1 MLAQGVRQAIL
12 ELQHRG
18 LGVRA
23 IARALQVSRAAV
35 RDVLRR
41 GSAEVPRLVR
51 PEKALEHRE
60 DILRLLRE
68 CEGSFMRVHEELT
81 KVGLQ
86 LSYPALTAFCRR
98 HGIGQVPKPAAGRY
112 DFAPG
117 QEMQHDT
124 SPHDI
129 HLGGQVRRV
138 QTASLVLGY
147 SRMLFFQF
155 YPQFRRFECKVFLTD
170 ALRYLDGACQTC
182 LIDNTH
188 VVVLKGTGPAM
199 IPVPE
204 MAAFAERFGFTFAAH
219 AVGDANRSGRVE
231 RMFRFIER
239 GFLPGRR
246 FTDWADA
253 NRQARAWCDR
263 VNARP
268 KRHLKA
274 TPRELFA
281 TEHPALRRLPR
292 WIPEPYLLHQR
303 LVDVEGYITLHTN
316 HYSVP
321 TAFIGRRLEVR
332 ETPDRVVIYEGPR
345 EITVHAREV
354 EPRNRY
360 LFRPEHRPPRGQG
373 GKGHEREPFP
383 EEKDLLRLLPES
395 APYLGGL
402 KRRGKLQTTLALR
415 QLLRLAREYPREPVL
430 AAIQTAAHYGLY
442 DLSRLERMILRG
454 IASTYFQLPLVSDP
468 PPGDSDDEPTDG
480 RAPAAPQEPPPA
492 PDGRDPA

>member
-1 MLAQGVRQAIL
+1 MLEQGIRHAIL
-12 ELQHRG
+12 ELQRRG
-18 LGVRA
+18 QSVRA

-41 GSAEVPRLVR
+41 GSAEVPRLAR

-60 DILRLLRE
+60 EILRLLRE
-68 CEGSFMRVHEELT
+68 CEGSFTRVHEELT
-81 KVGLQ
+81 KAGLA

-98 HGIGQVPKPAAGRY
+98 HGIGQVPKQPAGRY

-124 SPHDI
+124 SPHDV
-129 HLGGQVRRV
+129 HLGGTVRRV

-155 YPQFRRFECKVFLTD
+155 YPRFRRFECKVFLTE
-170 ALRYLDGACQTC
+170 ALRYMDGACQTC
-182 LIDNTH
+182 MIDNTH
-188 VVVLKGTGPAM
+188 VVVLTGTGRDM

-219 AVGDANRSGRVE
+219 ALGDANRSGRVE

-268 KRHLKA
+268 KRQLKA
-274 TPRELFA
+274 SPRELFA
-281 TEHPALRRLPR
+281 VEHPALRRLPR
-292 WIPEPYLLHQR
+292 WVPEPYLLHQR
-303 LVDVEGYITLHTN
+303 LVDVEGYVILHTN

-321 TAFIGRRLEVR
+321 STLIGRRLEVR

-345 EITVHAREV
+345 EITAHAREV
-354 EPRNRY
+354 EPGHRY
-360 LFRPEHRPPRGQG
+360 VFRPEHRPPRGQG
-373 GKGHEREPFP
+373 GKGHDREPFP
-383 EEKDLLRLLPES
+383 EEKTLLRLLPEIE
-395 APYLGGL
+395 AYVGAL
-402 KRRGKLQTTLALR
+402 KRCGKLQTTLALR
-415 QLLRLAREYPREPVL
+415 QLVRMAREYPREPLL
-430 AAIQTAAHYGLY
+430 AAIHTAAHYGLY
-442 DLSRLERMILRG
+442 DLGRLERMVLRG
-454 IASTYFQLPLVSDP
+454 IATTYFQLPLAPDP
-468 PPGDSDDEPTDG
+468 APGGPDDEPTDR
-480 RAPAAPQEPPPA
+480 RAAAAPQDLAPE
-492 PDGRDPA
+492 PDGRRPA

>member
-1 MLAQGVRQAIL
+1 MLEQGVRQAIL
-12 ELQHRG
+12 ELQRRG
-18 LGVRA
+18 KGVRA

-41 GSAEVPRLVR
+41 GSAEVPRLAR
-51 PEKALEHRE
+51 PEKALDHRD
-60 DILRLLRE
+60 DILQLLRE
-68 CEGSFMRVHEELT
+68 CEGSLMRVHEELT
-81 KVGLQ
+81 RAGLQ

-98 HGIGQVPKPAAGRY
+98 HGIGQAPKPPAGHY

-124 SPHDI
+124 SPHSV
-129 HLGGQVRRV
+129 HLAGQVRRV

-155 YPQFRRFECKVFLTD
+155 YPQFRRFECKVFLTE
-170 ALRYLDGACQTC
+170 ALRYLDGACRTC

-188 VVVLKGTGPAM
+188 VVVLKGTGRDM

-204 MAAFAERFGFTFAAH
+204 MAAFAERFGFTFVAH
-219 AVGDANRSGRVE
+219 AVGDANRAGRVE

-253 NRQARAWCDR
+253 NGQARAWCDR

-268 KRHLKA
+268 KRQLKA

-303 LVDVEGYITLHTN
+303 LVDVEGYITLNTN

-321 TAFIGRRLEVR
+321 STLLGRRLEVR
-332 ETPDRVVIYEGPR
+332 ETQDRVVIYEGPR
-345 EITVHAREV
+345 EITSHAREM
-354 EPRNRY
+354 EPRHRY
-360 LFRPEHRPPRGQG
+360 VFRLEHRPPRGQG
-373 GKGHEREPFP
+373 GHREPFP
-383 EEKDLLRLLPES
+383 EEKDLLRLLPEIE
-395 APYLGGL
+395 AYVGGL

-415 QLLRLAREYPREPVL
+415 QLVRMAREYPREPLL
-430 AAIQTAAHYGLY
+430 AAIQTAAHYGP
-442 DLSRLERMILRG
+442 LR
-454 IASTYFQLPLVSDP
+454 P
-468 PPGDSDDEPTDG
+468 PPP
-480 RAPAAPQEPPPA
+480 RAHGLARHRHDLLPAAA
-492 PDGRDPA
+492 VGRPGPRRSRR

>member
-1 MLAQGVRQAIL
+1 MLAQGIRHAIL
-12 ELQHRG
+12 DLQQRG
-18 LGVRA
+18 QGVRA
-23 IARALQVSRAAV
+23 IARALRVSRAAV
-35 RDVLRR
+35 REVLRR
-41 GSAEVPRLVR
+41 GSAEVPPLVR
-51 PEKALEHRE
+51 PEKALAHRE
-60 DILRLLRE
+60 EILRLLHE

-81 KVGLQ
+81 KGGLQ

-98 HGIGQVPKPAAGRY
+98 HGIGQVPKLPAGRY

-124 SPHDI
+124 SPHDL
-129 HLGGQVRRV
+129 HLGGTVRRV

-155 YPQFRRFECKVFLTD
+155 YLRFRRFECKVFLTE
-170 ALRYLDGACQTC
+170 AFRYLDGVAQTC

-188 VVVLKGTGPAM
+188 VVVLAGTGRDM

-204 MAAFAERFGFTFAAH
+204 MAAFAERFGFTFVAH

-268 KRHLKA
+268 KRQLKA

-281 TEHPALRRLPR
+281 VEHPALRRLPR
-292 WIPEPYLLHQR
+292 WIPEPYLIHER

-332 ETPDRVVIYEGPR
+332 ETYDRVVISEGPR
-345 EITVHAREV
+345 EIAAHAREV
-354 EPRNRY
+354 EPSHRY
-360 LFRPEHRPPRGQG
+360 VFRPEHRPPRGQG
-373 GKGHEREPFP
+373 GARARAVPRGEGPAPPAAR
-383 EEKDLLRLLPES
+383 DRRLPRRPQ
-395 APYLGGL
+395 AP
-402 KRRGKLQTTLALR
+402 R
-415 QLLRLAREYPREPVL
+415 Q
-430 AAIQTAAHYGLY
+430 AA
-442 DLSRLERMILRG
+442 
-454 IASTYFQLPLVSDP
+454 
-468 PPGDSDDEPTDG
+468 DDAG
-480 RAPAAPQEPPPA
+480 RAPALAHGPRVPPRALARRHPHRGPLRPVRPRTPGAHGLARHRHHLLPAAPGPRPA
-492 PDGRDPA
+492 PRRSRR

>member
-1 MLAQGVRQAIL
+1 MLEQAVRHAIL
-12 ELQHRG
+12 ELHRRG
-18 LGVRA
+18 QGVRA
-23 IARALQVSRAAV
+23 IARALRVSRAAV
-35 RDVLRR
+35 REVLRR

-51 PEKALEHRE
+51 PEKALEHRA
-60 DILRLLRE
+60 DILRLLQE
-68 CEGSFMRVHEELT
+68 CAGSFMRVHEELT
-81 KVGLQ
+81 KTGLQ
-86 LSYPALTAFCRR
+86 LSYPAFTAFCRR
-98 HGIGQVPKPAAGRY
+98 HGIGQEPKQPAGRY

-124 SPHDI
+124 SPHDLR
-129 HLGGQVRRV
+129 LGGTLRRV
-138 QTASLVLGY
+138 QTASLVLAY

-155 YPQFRRFECKVFLTD
+155 YPRFRRFECKVFLTD
-170 ALRYLDGACQTC
+170 ALQYMDGACQTC
-182 LIDNTH
+182 MIDNTH
-188 VVVLKGTGPAM
+188 VVVLTGTGPAM

-204 MAAFAERFGFTFAAH
+204 MAAFAERFGFTFVAH

-268 KRHLKA
+268 KRQLKA

-292 WIPEPYLLHQR
+292 WIPEPYLLHER
-303 LVDVEGYITLHTN
+303 LVDVEGYVTLHTN

-321 TAFIGRRLEVR
+321 TEFIGRRLEVR
-332 ETPDRVVIYEGPR
+332 ESQDRVVISAGPR
-345 EITVHAREV
+345 EITWHAREV
-354 EPRNRY
+354 EPLNRS

-373 GKGHEREPFP
+373 GRGHDREPFP
-383 EEKDLLRLLPES
+383 EEKDLRRLLPPID
-395 APYLGGL
+395 AYLEAL
-402 KRRGKLQTTLALR
+402 KRRGKLQTTLAFR
-415 QLLRLAREYPREPVL
+415 QLLRMAREYPHEPLL

-442 DLSRLERMILRG
+442 DLGRLERMVLRG
-454 IASTYFQLPLVSDP
+454 IATTYFQLPLHPDP
-468 PPGDSDDEPTDG
+468 TPGDPDDESTDG
-480 RAPAAPQEPPPA
+480 RAPAAAQELAPE
-492 PDGRDPA
+492 PDGREPA

>member
-1 MLAQGVRQAIL
+1 MLAQATRHAIL
-12 ELQHRG
+12 ELQRRG
-18 LGVRA
+18 QGVRA
-23 IARALQVSRAAV
+23 IARALRISRAAV

-41 GSAEVPRLVR
+41 GSAEVPPLAR
-51 PEKALEHRE
+51 PERALEHRD
-60 DILRLLRE
+60 DILQLLRQ

-81 KVGLQ
+81 KAGLQ

-98 HGIGQVPKPAAGRY
+98 HGIGQAPKVPAGRY

-124 SPHDI
+124 SPHDL
-129 HLGGQVRRV
+129 HLGGTLRRV
-138 QTASLVLGY
+138 QTASLVLAY

-155 YPQFRRFECKVFLTD
+155 YPRFRRFEDKVFLTE
-170 ALRYLDGACQTC
+170 ALRYMDGACQTC
-182 LIDNTH
+182 MIDNTH
-188 VVVLKGTGPAM
+188 VVVLNGTGSAM

-204 MAAFAERFGFTFAAH
+204 MAAFAERFGFTFVAH

-268 KRHLKA
+268 KRQLKA

-281 TEHPALRRLPR
+281 AEHPALRRLPR

-303 LVDVEGYITLHTN
+303 LVDVEGYVTLNTH

-321 TAFIGRRLEVR
+321 SPLIGRHLDVR
-332 ETPDRVVIYEGPR
+332 EHHDRVVISAGPR
-345 EITVHAREV
+345 EITTHAREV
-354 EPRNRY
+354 EPCNRY
-360 LFRPEHRPPRGQG
+360 VFRPEHRPPRGQG
-373 GKGHEREPFP
+373 WRHERAPFP
-383 EEKDLLRLLPES
+383 EEQDLRRLLPEID
-395 APYLGGL
+395 AYLAAL
-402 KRRGKLQTTLALR
+402 KRRGKLQTTLAFR
-415 QLLRLAREYPREPVL
+415 QLLRMAREYPHAPLL

-442 DLSRLERMILRG
+442 DLGRLERMVLRG
-454 IASTYFQLPLVSDP
+454 IATDYFHLPLHPDP
-468 PPGDSDDEPTDG
+468 TPGDPDDEPTDG
-480 RAPAAPQEPPPA
+480 RAAAAPEELAPE
-492 PDGRDPA
+492 PDGRGPA

>member
-1 MLAQGVRQAIL
+1 MLEQAVRHAIL
-12 ELQHRG
+12 ELHRRG
-18 LGVRA
+18 QGVRA

-35 RDVLRR
+35 RDVVRR
-41 GSAEVPRLVR
+41 GTAEVPRLER

-60 DILRLLRE
+60 DIVQLLQH
-68 CEGSFMRVHEELT
+68 CDGSFMRVHEELT
-81 KVGLQ
+81 KIGLQ

-98 HGIGQVPKPAAGRY
+98 HGIGQAPKQAAGRY

-124 SPHDI
+124 SPHDL
-129 HLGGQVRRV
+129 HLGGKVRRV

-170 ALRYLDGACQTC
+170 AVRYMDGACRTC

-188 VVVLKGTGPAM
+188 VVVLKGTGAAM

-204 MAAFAERFGFTFAAH
+204 MAAFAERFGFTFVAH

-253 NRQARAWCDR
+253 NRQARGWCDR
-263 VNARP
+263 VNTRP
-268 KRHLKA
+268 KRQLKA

-281 TEHPALRRLPR
+281 AEHPALRRLPR
-292 WIPEPYLLHQR
+292 WIPEPYLVHQR
-303 LVDVEGYITLHTN
+303 LVDVEGYITLNTN

-332 ETPDRVVIYEGPR
+332 ESQNRVVISEGPR
-345 EITVHAREV
+345 EITAHEREV

-373 GKGHEREPFP
+373 GRGHDRAAFP
-383 EEKDLLRLLPES
+383 EEKDLLRLLPEIH
-395 APYLGGL
+395 AYLGAL
-402 KRRGKLQTTLALR
+402 KHRGQLQTTLALR
-415 QLLRLAREYPREPVL
+415 QLLRMAREYPREPLL
-430 AAIQTAAHYGLY
+430 AALQTAAHYGLY
-442 DLSRLERMILRG
+442 DLGRLERMVLRG
-454 IASTYFQLPLVSDP
+454 IATTCFQLPPVSR
-468 PPGDSDDEPTDG
+468 PGPRRS
-480 RAPAAPQEPPPA
+480 R
-492 PDGRDPA
+492 R

>member
-1 MLAQGVRQAIL
+1 MLEQSVRHAIL
-12 ELQHRG
+12 ELQRRG
-18 LGVRA
+18 QSVRA
-23 IARALQVSRAAV
+23 IARTLQVSRAAV

-41 GSAEVPRLVR
+41 GSAEVPRLAR
-51 PEKALEHRE
+51 PEKALDHRD

-68 CEGSFMRVHEELT
+68 CAGSFTRVHEELT
-81 KVGLQ
+81 TAGLQ
-86 LSYPALTAFCRR
+86 LSYPAFTAFCRR
-98 HGIGQVPKPAAGRY
+98 HGIGQTPTQAAGHY

-117 QEMQHDT
+117 QEMPHDT
-124 SPHDI
+124 SPHDV
-129 HLGGQVRRV
+129 HLGGTVRRV

-155 YPQFRRFECKVFLTD
+155 YPQFRRFECKMFLTE
-170 ALRYLDGACQTC
+170 ALRYLDGACQIC

-188 VVVLKGTGPAM
+188 VVVLKGTGRDM

-204 MAAFAERFGFTFAAH
+204 MAAFAERFGFTFVAH

-231 RMFRFIER
+231 RMFRFIQR

-246 FTDWADA
+246 FPDWAEA

-268 KRHLKA
+268 KRQLKA

-281 TEHPALRRLPR
+281 VEHAALRRLPR
-292 WIPEPYLLHQR
+292 WIPEPYLLHER

-316 HYSVP
+316 RYSVP

-332 ETPDRVVIYEGPR
+332 ETQDRVIISAGPR
-345 EITVHAREV
+345 EITTHAREV
-354 EPRNRY
+354 EPRSRY
-360 LFRPEHRPPRGQG
+360 VFRAEHRPPRGQG
-373 GKGHEREPFP
+373 WRHERAPFP
-383 EEKDLLRLLPES
+383 EEQALRRLLPES
-395 APYLGGL
+395 EAYLDAL

-415 QLLRLAREYPREPVL
+415 QLLRMAREYPREPLL

-442 DLSRLERMILRG
+442 DLGRLERMVLRG
-454 IASTYFQLPLVSDP
+454 IATTYFQLPLSLDP
-468 PPGDSDDEPTDG
+468 PPGEPDDEPTDG
-480 RAPAAPQEPPPA
+480 RTPAAPEEPA
-492 PDGRDPA
+492 PEPHGRAPA

>member
-1 MLAQGVRQAIL
+1 MLEQGIRHAIL
-12 ELQHRG
+12 ELQRRG
-18 LGVRA
+18 QGVRA

-41 GSAEVPRLVR
+41 GSAEVPRLAR
-51 PEKALEHRE
+51 QEKALEHRD
-60 DILRLLRE
+60 DILRLLHE
-68 CEGSFMRVHEELT
+68 CEGSLMRVHEELT
-81 KVGLQ
+81 KAGLQ

-98 HGIGQVPKPAAGRY
+98 HGIGQAPTPPAGRY

-124 SPHDI
+124 SPHDL
-129 HLGGQVRRV
+129 HLGGTVRRV

-155 YPQFRRFECKVFLTD
+155 SPQFRRFECKVFLTE
-170 ALRYLDGACQTC
+170 AFRYLDGVGQTC
-182 LIDNTH
+182 MIDNTH

-204 MAAFAERFGFTFAAH
+204 MAAFAERFGFTFVAH
-219 AVGDANRSGRVE
+219 AVGDANRSARVE
-231 RMFRFIER
+231 RMFHFIER

-263 VNARP
+263 VNTRP
-268 KRHLKA
+268 KRQLKA

-281 TEHPALRRLPR
+281 VEHAALRRLPR
-292 WIPEPYLLHQR
+292 WVPEPYLIHER

-332 ETPDRVVIYEGPR
+332 ETQDRIVISAGPR
-345 EITVHAREV
+345 EISTHAREA
-354 EPRNRY
+354 EPRHRY
-360 LFRPEHRPPRGQG
+360 VFRPEHRPPRGQG
-373 GKGHEREPFP
+373 WRHEREPCP
-383 EEKDLLRLLPES
+383 EEPALLRLLPEIPAS
-395 APYLGGL
+395 LDAL

-415 QLLRLAREYPREPVL
+415 QLLRMAREYPREPLL

-442 DLSRLERMILRG
+442 DLGRLERMVLRS
-454 IASTYFQLPLVSDP
+454 IATSYFQLPLTPDP
-468 PPGDSDDEPTDG
+468 TPGDLDDEPTHG
-480 RAPAAPQEPPPA
+480 RAPAAAQESASA
-492 PDGRDPA
+492 PDGGGSA

>member
-1 MLAQGVRQAIL
+1 MLEQGVRQAIL
-12 ELQHRG
+12 ELQRRG
-18 LGVRA
+18 QGVRA

-35 RDVLRR
+35 REILRR
-41 GSAEVPRLVR
+41 GSAEVPRLTR
-51 PEKALEHRE
+51 PEKALDHRE
-60 DILRLLRE
+60 DIRRRLRE
-68 CEGSFMRVHEELT
+68 CAGSFMRVHEELT
-81 KVGLQ
+81 KAGLQ

-98 HGIGQVPKPAAGRY
+98 HGIGQAPKQAAGHY

-124 SPHDI
+124 SPHDV
-129 HLGGQVRRV
+129 HLGGTVRRV

-155 YPQFRRFECKVFLTD
+155 YPPFRRFECKVFLTE
-170 ALRYLDGACQTC
+170 AFRYLDGVCQIC

-188 VVVLKGTGPAM
+188 VVVLKGTGRDM

-204 MAAFAERFGFTFAAH
+204 MAAFGERFGFTFVAH

-268 KRHLKA
+268 KRHLRA

-292 WIPEPYLLHQR
+292 WIPEPYRLHQR
-303 LVDVEGYITLHTN
+303 LVDVEGYVRLHPN

-332 ETPDRVVIYEGPR
+332 ETQDRVVISEGPR
-345 EITVHAREV
+345 EITTHDREA
-354 EPRNRY
+354 EPRHRY
-360 LFRPEHRPPRGQG
+360 VFRPEHRPPRGQG
-373 GKGHEREPFP
+373 WRHEREPFP
-383 EEKDLLRLLPES
+383 EEKHLLGLVPEIE
-395 APYLGGL
+395 AYLGGL

-415 QLLRLAREYPREPVL
+415 QLLRMAREYPRAPLL
-430 AAIQTAAHYGLY
+430 AALETAAHYGLY
-442 DLSRLERMILRG
+442 DLGRLERMVLRG
-454 IASTYFQLPLVSDP
+454 LATTYFQLPLAPDP
-468 PPGDSDDEPTDG
+468 ASGDLDDEPTDG
-480 RAPAAPQEPPPA
+480 RTPAVAQEPA
-492 PDGRDPA
+492 SEPDGPGPA

>member
-1 MLAQGVRQAIL
+1 MLEQGVRQAIL
-12 ELQHRG
+12 ELQRRG
-18 LGVRA
+18 QGVRA

-41 GSAEVPRLVR
+41 GSAEVPRLAR
-51 PEKALEHRE
+51 PEKALDHRD
-60 DILRLLRE
+60 DILQLLRE
-68 CEGSFMRVHEELT
+68 CEGSLMRVHEELT
-81 KVGLQ
+81 RAGLQ

-98 HGIGQVPKPAAGRY
+98 HGIGQAPKPPAGHY

-124 SPHDI
+124 SPHSV
-129 HLGGQVRRV
+129 HLAGQVRRV

-155 YPQFRRFECKVFLTD
+155 YPQFRRFECKVFLTE
-170 ALRYLDGACQTC
+170 ALRYLDGACRTC

-188 VVVLKGTGPAM
+188 VVVLKGTGRDM

-204 MAAFAERFGFTFAAH
+204 MAAFAERFGFTFVAH
-219 AVGDANRSGRVE
+219 AVGDANRAGRVE

-253 NRQARAWCDR
+253 NGQARAWCDR

-268 KRHLKA
+268 KRQLKA

-303 LVDVEGYITLHTN
+303 LVDVEGYITLNTN

-321 TAFIGRRLEVR
+321 STLLGRRLEVR
-332 ETPDRVVIYEGPR
+332 ETQDRVVIYEGPR
-345 EITVHAREV
+345 EITSHAREM
-354 EPRNRY
+354 EPRHRY
-360 LFRPEHRPPRGQG
+360 VF
-373 GKGHEREPFP
+373 
-383 EEKDLLRLLPES
+383 
-395 APYLGGL
+395 
-402 KRRGKLQTTLALR
+402 
-415 QLLRLAREYPREPVL
+415 
-430 AAIQTAAHYGLY
+430 
-442 DLSRLERMILRG
+442 RLE
-454 IASTYFQLPLVSDP
+454 P
-468 PPGDSDDEPTDG
+468 G
-480 RAPAAPQEPPPA
+480 RASRAVP
-492 PDGRDPA
+492 

>member
-1 MLAQGVRQAIL
+1 MLDQGIRHAIL
-12 ELQHRG
+12 ELHRRG
-18 LGVRA
+18 DGIRA
-23 IARALQVSRAAV
+23 IARALKISRAAV

-41 GSAEVPRLVR
+41 GTAEVPRLER
-51 PEKALEHRE
+51 PEKALEHR
-60 DILRLLRE
+60 DAILELLQQ
-68 CEGSFMRVHEELT
+68 CEGSFTRVHEELT
-81 KVGLQ
+81 TLGLQ

-98 HGIGQVPKPAAGRY
+98 HGLGHAPTLPAGRY

-117 QEMQHDT
+117 EEMQHDT

-129 HLGGQVRRV
+129 HLGGQVRG
-138 QTASLVLGY
+138 AHIAGLALGY
-147 SRMLFFQF
+147 SHMLFFQL
-155 YPQFRRFECKVFLTD
+155 YPQFRRFECKHFLTE
-170 ALRYLDGACQTC
+170 AARYLDGVCARC

-188 VVVLKGTGPAM
+188 VVVLKGTGRDM

-204 MAAFAERFGFTFAAH
+204 MAAFAERFGFTFVAH
-219 AVGDANRSGRVE
+219 AVGDANRSGRIE
-231 RMFRFIER
+231 RMFRFIQR

-281 TEHPALRRLPR
+281 VEHAALRRLPR
-292 WIPEPYLLHQR
+292 WIPEPYLIHSR
-303 LVDVEGYITLHTN
+303 LVDIEGYITLHTN
-316 HYSVP
+316 RYSVP
-321 TAFIGRRLEVR
+321 SPLIGRRLEVR
-332 ETPDRVVIYEGPR
+332 ETSDRVVIYDGPR
-345 EITVHAREV
+345 EIAVHDREV
-354 EPRNRY
+354 EPRYRY
-360 LFRPEHRPPRGQG
+360 LFKPEHRPPRGQG

-383 EEKDLLRLLPES
+383 EEKDLLHLLPEIP
-395 APYLGGL
+395 AYLDGL

-415 QLLRLAREYPREPVL
+415 QLLRMAREYPREPLL

-442 DLSRLERMILRG
+442 DLGRLERMVLRG
-454 IASTYFQLPLVSDP
+454 IATTYFQLPRSADGG
-468 PPGDSDDEPTDG
+468 PGDPDDEPTAR
-480 RAPAAPQEPPPA
+480 RAPAAPHEPAPA